1 MSQNTST
8 ATSNGNSTNT
18 NQNTETTN
26 TLTVV
31 TSIYAST
38 KSIASHF
45 NKIEAYLEKISNE
58 GIPTVSAPKE

>member
-8 ATSNGNSTNT
+8 ATSSENSTNT
-18 NQNTETTN
+18 NQTTETTN

-38 KSIASHF
+38 KSIVSHF
-45 NKIEAYLEKISNE
+45 DKIEAYLEKIANKD
-58 GIPTVSAPKE
+58 IPTVSAPNE